1 MNIHLNH
8 KGETYIADLSK
19 PLDIS
24 IPLIPGSDSPNC
36 FWAPLFDAAPVRSG
50 DWVGDVNEG
59 GGVNFKNVQL
69 NPHGNGTH
77 TECVGHIS
85 KENITINSVLK
96 NFHHIAQ
103 VISIFPQKLDNED
116 KVITKQQII
125 DALGDEIP
133 DAVII
138 RTLPNGIEKMKRIY
152 SGTNPAYVDH
162 NAISYLVDHGI
173 KHLLLDLPSV
183 DREEDGGKLLA
194 HKAFW
199 EYPQIIDTQK
209 TISEMIF
216 VDNVIPDGLYLLN
229 LQIVSFEI
237 DASPSK
243 PVVYRMEK
251 SDSGSRK

>member
-1 MNIHLNH
+1 MDIILNY
-8 KGETYIADLSK
+8 KGEEYIVDLSK

-36 FWAPLFDAAPVRSG
+36 FWAPLFDAVPLRSG
-50 DWVGDVNEG
+50 DWVGDVNQG
-59 GGVNFKNVQL
+59 GGVNFKNVNI

-85 KENITINSVLK
+85 KENVTINSILK
-96 NFHHIAQ
+96 NFHHIAK
-103 VISIFPQKLDNED
+103 VISIYPQKIENDD

-125 DALGDEIP
+125 DALGGEIP

-138 RTLPNGIEKMKRIY
+138 RTLPNGSEKMKRIY
-152 SGTNPAYVDH
+152 SGTNPPYVDH
-162 NAISYLVDHGI
+162 NAITYLVESGV

-199 EYPQIIDTQK
+199 KYP
-209 TISEMIF
+209 
-216 VDNVIPDGLYLLN
+216 L
-229 LQIVSFEI
+229 
-237 DASPSK
+237 
-243 PVVYRMEK
+243 R
-251 SDSGSRK
+251 